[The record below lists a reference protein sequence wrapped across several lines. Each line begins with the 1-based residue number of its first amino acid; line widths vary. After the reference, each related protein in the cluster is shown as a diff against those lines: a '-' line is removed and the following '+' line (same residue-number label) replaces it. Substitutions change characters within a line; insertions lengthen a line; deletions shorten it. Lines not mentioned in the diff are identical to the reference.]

1 MNMNIRLR
9 EAYAVGAGSDWK
21 AEWRKAFAKELKDN
35 ILRYWMTR
43 AVDDR
48 NGGFIGR
55 IGDDRK
61 PDYEAAKS
69 LVLNTRIL
77 WTFSAAYR
85 VFGDGRYLAVAERAY
100 EYVTDKFADRKHGG
114 FFWMVDARGNPADD
128 RKQVYG
134 QAFAIYAL
142 AEYYRAAGRKE
153 ALDKAIETHL
163 LLERHGYDP
172 VNRGYIE
179 ARARDWS
186 ETDRLALGGGDMN
199 ERKSMNTHLHVLEAY
214 TNLYRA
220 WPAEE
225 LNRKH
230 KELIAVMLD
239 HIVDPETAHFR
250 LFFDDEWNSKSDLI
264 SYGHDIEGSWLL
276 TEAAELCGDEALLQ
290 RTKRTAIRMAEA
302 TLAEGVDADGGLLNE
317 ADAQGRIDTN
327 KDWWPQAEAVVGF
340 YNAYQLTGEEKYL
353 EASRRSWSFI
363 ERFMIDREDGEWFGS
378 VDREGRPIGGG
389 HGKVSAWKCPYHNG
403 RACIEMMERLS
414 AGQ

>member
-43 AVDDR
+43 SVDDR

-250 LFFDDEWNSKSDLI
+250 LFFDDEWNNKSDLI

-276 TEAAELCGDEALLQ
+276 TEAAELSGDEALLQ

-317 ADAQGRIDTN
+317 ADAQGRTDTN

-389 HGKVSAWKCPYHNG
+389 HGKVNAWKCPYHNG
-403 RACIEMMERLS
+403 RACLEMMERLS

>member
-43 AVDDR
+43 SVDDR

-250 LFFDDEWNSKSDLI
+250 LFFDDEWNNKSDLI

-276 TEAAELCGDEALLQ
+276 TEAAELSGDEALLQ

-317 ADAQGRIDTN
+317 ADAQGRTDTN